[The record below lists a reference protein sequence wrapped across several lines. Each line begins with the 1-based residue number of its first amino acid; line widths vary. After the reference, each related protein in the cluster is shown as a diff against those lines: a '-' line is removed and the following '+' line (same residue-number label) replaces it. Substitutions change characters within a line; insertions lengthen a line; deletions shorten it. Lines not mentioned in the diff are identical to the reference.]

1 MLALK
6 HLAVLTALALA
17 SAAEGGQPQ
26 TEAEARRPLAR
37 ALLKIS
43 PNPPD
48 VAVQIVDRRTE
59 EGLIVEDLQ
68 WQSLD
73 GQRASAILVRPDT
86 GSRLPAVVCLHGTGG
101 SRESRTTHTFGPGP
115 WTRPGTTE
123 PHTRMLGWAR
133 ELARRGF
140 VTLALTQRGLDRRA
154 PPDTNDQAKDL
165 LVRGRT
171 LMGAIVHEIRQ
182 AVTYLERRDDVQ
194 RDRIA
199 VAGMSFGGITS
210 FYTWAVDGRVAAAAS
225 ICGGVRR
232 STSCFAPAVRRITAS
247 TGGSRTCSLAGISPT
262 SPRRSRHGRSCYGRQ
277 RVISACRRKELTGS
291 CRTFV
296 RRTRVYRRR
305 RIWWFTSPTA
315 SATHRRRIRGDGQV
329 SREVIATSHV
339 AVFSAA
345 SRACIPRLRS
355 DRPGFWHLRRR
366 ALRHR

>member
-1 MLALK
+1 MLGLK
-6 HLAVLTALALA
+6 HLAVLTALAIA

-26 TEAEARRPLAR
+26 TEAEARRTLS

-43 PNPPD
+43 PDPPD

-101 SRESRTTHTFGPGP
+101 SRESETTRTFGPGP
-115 WTRPGTTE
+115 WTRPGATE

-225 ICGGVRR
+225 ICGGV
-232 STSCFAPAVRRITAS
+232 
-247 TGGSRTCSLAGISPT
+247 GSVDILLRAGRPSY
-262 SPRRSRHGRSCYGRQ
+262 HGFYWW
-277 RVISACRRKELTGS
+277 IPDMLT
-291 CRTFV
+291 
-296 RRTRVYRRR
+296 
-305 RIWWFTSPTA
+305 
-315 SATHRRRIRGDGQV
+315 RGDQPYFAAA
-329 SREVIATSHV
+329 IA
-339 AVFSAA
+339 
-345 SRACIPRLRS
+345 PRPLMLWAPKS
-355 DRPGFWHLRRR
+355 DIGMPKEGVDRFVQDVRPAYARLQAEKNLVVHQPDGEHEFTVDAFEAMVRFLAR
-366 ALRHR
+366 